1 MDTISLE
8 EFNQLPHKEQI
19 AVHQEMKNNLGIA
32 GILEAWNLSRNK
44 YYYMVKKRN
53 LNEDKPK
60 KVKQT
65 PKSRQSSA
73 ADQAAPASDQDVK
86 KTIRKSMNTM
96 KGDKVSFDITIQ
108 GSTKVVSTVLESIT
122 DMYNSP
128 DTVFEVNMSVRQI

>member
-1 MDTISLE
+1 MNTISLE
-8 EFNQLPHKEQI
+8 EFNQLPHKEQV

-60 KVKQT
+60 K
-65 PKSRQSSA
+65 SRQTKKGAQPSAVDQITPSSE
-73 ADQAAPASDQDVK
+73 QEVK
-86 KTIRKSMNTM
+86 KTVRKSMNTM

-122 DMYNSP
+122 DMYNTP
-128 DTVFEVNMSVRQI
+128 DTVFEVSMSVRQI